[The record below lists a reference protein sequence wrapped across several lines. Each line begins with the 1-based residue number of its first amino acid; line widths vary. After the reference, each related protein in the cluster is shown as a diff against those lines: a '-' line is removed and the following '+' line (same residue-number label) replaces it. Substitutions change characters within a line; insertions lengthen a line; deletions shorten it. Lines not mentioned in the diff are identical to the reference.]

1 MHAQTTTHCAVMD
14 NTPTKDTSAEDEF
27 ERAAEQFEAPLASL
41 VGDHEEGVPGAPAA
55 RGVYLLPNALTTGAL
70 FCGFYAIVAGMQG
83 NYLDGAMAI
92 FAAMIFDGL
101 DGRVARW
108 TNTQSAFGAEYDS
121 LADMVSFGV
130 APALLL
136 FNWALLHAGKVGWVA
151 AFLYTACAALRL
163 ARFNSQLG
171 TTDNSHFV
179 GLASPAAAALVAGA
193 VWLGE
198 SRAWTVAESPQ
209 TWLLALFLSVV
220 GVLMVARIRY
230 YSFKTF
236 RLEAKVPFARM
247 FLFVG
252 LLSLI
257 ALDPPAVLF
266 GLFLIYTLSG
276 PLQHFRQRQ

>member
-70 FCGFYAIVAGMQG
+70 FFGFYAIVAGMQG

-230 YSFKTF
+230 YSF
-236 RLEAKVPFARM
+236 
-247 FLFVG
+247 
-252 LLSLI
+252 
-257 ALDPPAVLF
+257 
-266 GLFLIYTLSG
+266 
-276 PLQHFRQRQ
+276 